1 MSLFSSARER
11 TLRIHSYS
19 REDCAQTNWRVNR
32 YSKRIWW
39 KQMDFCNE
47 HLKKTLRWS
56 GSTLKNT
63 NTLVFPVPL
72 FCVFFFF
79 FRWASLY
86 LWLCLLGLLEPMT
99 SITGSY
105 ASATGPQHYWVCGV
119 QSLVRS
125 NRYVHLTGHWHLLCF
140 LQKRKGIFH
149 HSSFLAGGA
158 TLAAGRFIAEN
169 GVLKVLYM
177 GVKLRRQAYVMY
189 FVHSF

>member
-1 MSLFSSARER
+1 
-11 TLRIHSYS
+11 
-19 REDCAQTNWRVNR
+19 
-32 YSKRIWW
+32 
-39 KQMDFCNE
+39 MDFCNE

-105 ASATGPQHYWVCGV
+105 ASATTLLSVWSAVSCAFKSICTFNRSLTFAVLFAEKERDISPFQLPCRRSYFSCWKIHCREWGAQGIIYGSETQKISVCYV
-119 QSLVRS
+119 FRS
-125 NRYVHLTGHWHLLCF
+125 
-140 LQKRKGIFH
+140 
-149 HSSFLAGGA
+149 
-158 TLAAGRFIAEN
+158 
-169 GVLKVLYM
+169 
-177 GVKLRRQAYVMY
+177 
-189 FVHSF
+189 